1 MKSHISRSIGAL
13 ALGLFVLAL
22 AACGS
27 TSKLNRTAGTTFS
40 LADYNTIY
48 VADFTD
54 KTPSKIKDEAKLA
67 TYRESVKSAG
77 VTFADMIGTNV
88 EKIRTPP
95 SVLRAAPA
103 EGTES
108 SAGKVLRIEGEITT
122 FERGNALAKMLLP
135 FAGSTKFN
143 ATVRFIDQATGEKIG
158 EIVVDKNSSPLGG
171 GIAATQTTNKFMSG
185 AAEKVGEQLAIA
197 RNGEPK

>member
-1 MKSHISRSIGAL
+1 MQSSIFRFARTFTL
-13 ALGLFVLAL
+13 IFFVLAL

-27 TSKLNRTAGTTFS
+27 TSKLNRTEGSTMS
-40 LADYNTIY
+40 LADYSTVY
-48 VADFTD
+48 VADFAD
-54 KTPSKIKDEAKLA
+54 KTPSKITDAAKLA
-67 TYRESVKSAG
+67 TYRESVKAAG

-88 EKIRTPP
+88 EKIDTPP
-95 SVLRAAPA
+95 SMLRAVPA
-103 EGTES
+103 DDAES
-108 SAGKVLRIEGEITT
+108 STGKVLRIEGEITT
-122 FERGNALAKMLLP
+122 FQRGNALAKMLLP

-197 RNGEPK
+197 RNGSPK

>member
-1 MKSHISRSIGAL
+1 MKSYIPRSVRAFTLI
-13 ALGLFVLAL
+13 LFVLTL

-27 TSKLNRTAGTTFS
+27 TSKLNRTASTLS
-40 LADYNTIY
+40 LADYSTVY
-48 VADFTD
+48 VADFND
-54 KTPSKIKDEAKLA
+54 KTPSTIKDAAKLA
-67 TYRESVKSAG
+67 AYRDSVKAAG

-88 EKIRTPP
+88 EKIVTPP

-103 EGTES
+103 DGAKS
-108 SAGKVLRIEGEITT
+108 STDKVLRIEGEITT
-122 FERGNALAKMLLP
+122 FQRGNALAKMLLP

-143 ATVRFIDQATGEKIG
+143 ATVRFIDQSTGEKIG

-171 GIAATQTTNKFMSG
+171 GIAAIQTTNKFMSG

-197 RNGEPK
+197 RNGNPK